1 MKDKTNEDWTVR
13 EARREAMHEMEKE
26 IPMLASERTA
36 LRNWVGQGNDPGFSP
51 GAQVK
56 SCTQHYITASEK
68 EEDRNMKKELRRSA
82 TDCKLCGV
90 CGGLGEY
97 FNLDSNL
104 IRLLWAAFS
113 LFAGS
118 GIILYIIAAILMPKA
133 EEPQRDLKDVIHPE
147 DADKE

>member
-1 MKDKTNEDWTVR
+1 
-13 EARREAMHEMEKE
+13 
-26 IPMLASERTA
+26 
-36 LRNWVGQGNDPGFSP
+36 
-51 GAQVK
+51 
-56 SCTQHYITASEK
+56 
-68 EEDRNMKKELRRSA
+68 MKKELRRSA

-97 FNLDSNL
+97 FGVDSNL
-104 IRLLWAAFS
+104 VRLLWAAFS

-133 EEPQRDLKDVIHPE
+133 DEPQKDLKDVIHPE